1 MEFED
6 CCAQQTMIC
15 KKDIIFEDLLI
26 IIYRFFGQGRQF
38 GLKNN
43 QCHFENFKV
52 LKFQF
57 IANSRDFERTKL

>member
-26 IIYRFFGQGRQF
+26 IIYRYFGQGRQF
-38 GLKNN
+38 GLKTTSATLRIFG
-43 QCHFENFKV
+43 QEF
-52 LKFQF
+52 
-57 IANSRDFERTKL
+57 